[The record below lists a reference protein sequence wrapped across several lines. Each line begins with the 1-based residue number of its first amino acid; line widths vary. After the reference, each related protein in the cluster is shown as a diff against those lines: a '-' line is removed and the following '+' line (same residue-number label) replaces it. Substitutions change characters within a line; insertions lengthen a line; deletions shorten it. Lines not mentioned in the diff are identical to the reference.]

1 MIIIQIAMETIPE
14 EDVKEVIDF
23 NSTNPEIEKMMIP
36 SNSPPPEEKPILGRL
51 GRLGPEDDNDEVKNM
66 RRRWWKKRLLESG
79 YLNQTQQNGTLN
91 ESGIQGGTLE
101 GGNIEAG
108 NSSNMTLF
116 PSIPSNINNSSL
128 FSNAHTPSLST
139 FDTQLGQQKV
149 AHVASASAPPLFEI
163 PKDPMATKIE
173 FPTTFSNQ
181 NSQDDDFWGDSNIW
195 KQNKDSFESH
205 RRKDMSYLYD
215 NKYDK
220 YDDYDYGKPMEDDEF
235 DKHTGCVICRM
246 KFYPYDETTVL
257 PCSHKFHTNELKQ
270 WLEINNS
277 CPSCGFIVESD
288 IDNLMDC
295 DTDMDAEPWKQNP
308 IEYNLMR
315 NSSDEDVLDDSNFNN
330 TIELLCR
337 VYSKRDQKGMVFFV
351 LKYYSYMIQ
360 ALVFKKSVIVKIPN
374 IEADINNMLSQ
385 ITNQSV
391 VKITGKLVKS
401 PVPIKSTEV
410 SHTDRE
416 IHIEQIELISKS
428 DVLPIQISDLN
439 WTSDVGQDTCLN
451 NRVLDLRSKSKQ
463 ATFALQSHMTQYM
476 REDLYSKS
484 FIEIH
489 TPKLTG
495 VSSEGGAE
503 VFQTTYFGRPAYLA
517 QSPQLYKQMAI
528 NGDFPKVFEIGPV
541 FRAEKSNT
549 KRHLTE
555 FTGFDLE
562 MRIERSYEEV
572 LDIFY
577 DMLSTVFSKLYSHHS
592 DLIFKARNS
601 ESFSLEIKKCVI
613 TYEEAIQLLNSCTP
627 DGETPLGP
635 FDDINHAQEH
645 RLGQIVKNIYKT
657 DMFVLDKFPTNLRP
671 FYTLPCENN
680 PKYSNSYDIIFRG
693 QEVLSG
699 AQRIHSYQELVS
711 SAVAKGLTQES
722 INNMH
727 FYFDSFK
734 YGVFPHAG
742 GGFGVERL
750 IENFLDLDDI
760 RMVSMFPRDPKRLE
774 P

>member
-1 MIIIQIAMETIPE
+1 METIPE
-14 EDVKEVIDF
+14 EDVKEIIDF
-23 NSTNPEIEKMMIP
+23 NSSNPELEKMLIQ
-36 SNSPPPEEKPILGRL
+36 SNSPPPEENPILERL
-51 GRLGPEDDNDEVKNM
+51 GRFGQRNSEGNEELRDM

-79 YLNQTQQNGTLN
+79 HLNSSQQNDTTKTQ
-91 ESGIQGGTLE
+91 SGD
-101 GGNIEAG
+101 
-108 NSSNMTLF
+108 
-116 PSIPSNINNSSL
+116 SNIAPTQNDNTLTFPGLPTGTETNIPDSLTTNVPINVPTGLINSATSL
-128 FSNAHTPSLST
+128 LTTFSPDS
-139 FDTQLGQQKV
+139 FKQKEP
-149 AHVASASAPPLFEI
+149 SAPELFEI
-163 PKDPMATKIE
+163 PKDPNTR
-173 FPTTFSNQ
+173 TFVSNIP
-181 NSQDDDFWGDSNIW
+181 NETNTNFDDFWGNSVWNQQ
-195 KQNKDSFESH
+195 KKDSFESH
-205 RRKDMSYLYD
+205 RRQQTYSDLYND
-215 NKYDK
+215 EPVD
-220 YDDYDYGKPMEDDEF
+220 DDEF
-235 DKHTGCVICRM
+235 DRKTCCVICRV
-246 KFYPYDETTVL
+246 KFYPYDETTIL

-277 CPSCGFIVESD
+277 CPSCGFAVESD
-288 IDNLMDC
+288 MDVMDC

-308 IEYNLMR
+308 MEYNLMK
-315 NSSDEDVLDDSNFNN
+315 NLSDEDVLDDSNFNN

-351 LKYYSYMIQ
+351 LKYHSHMIQ
-360 ALVFKKSVIVKIPN
+360 ALVFKKSVAVKIPN
-374 IEADINNMLSQ
+374 IVNGDVNNMLGQ

-391 VKITGKLVKS
+391 VKITGKLVQS

-410 SHTDRE
+410 SYTDRE
-416 IHIEQIELISKS
+416 IHIEEIELVSKS
-428 DVLPIQISDLN
+428 EVLPIQISDLN
-439 WTSDVGQDTCLN
+439 WTSDVGQDVCLN
-451 NRVLDLRSKSKQ
+451 NRVLDLRSRSKQ

-476 REDLYSKS
+476 REYLYTKG

-562 MRIERSYEEV
+562 MRIEKSYEEV
-572 LDIFY
+572 LDLFY
-577 DMLSTVFSKLYSHHS
+577 DMLSTVFSKLYSVHS
-592 DLIFKARNS
+592 DLIFRARNS

-613 TYEEAIQLLNSCTP
+613 TYEEAIHLLNSCTP
-627 DGETPLGP
+627 EGETPLEK

-645 RLGQIVKNIYKT
+645 RLGQIVKNVYKT

-671 FYTLPCENN
+671 FYTLPCKDT
-680 PKYSNSYDIIFRG
+680 PQYSNSYDIIFRG

-699 AQRIHSYQELVS
+699 AQRIHSYQELVA
-711 SAVAKGLTQES
+711 SAFAKGLTQES
-722 INNMH
+722 VNNMG